1 MGTKSVLTM
10 LLIPH
15 SCQRAAVGA
24 RPGETGRLRS
34 GGAAD
39 GYADQEGNL
48 CGDAVLDGSRGHPA
62 VRLRLQGE
70 WLAVANTKPT
80 IPG

>member
-1 MGTKSVLTM
+1 MM
-10 LLIPH
+10 LIILH

-24 RPGETGRLRS
+24 RTGETGRLRC

-48 CGDAVLDGSRGHPA
+48 CGDTFLDGSRGHPA
-62 VRLRLQGE
+62 VRLRLQGKC
-70 WLAVANTKPT
+70 LAVANTK
-80 IPG
+80 